1 VIRRRRRRSAAN
13 PGVADQ
19 RGRSCGRAEQDRKLP
34 SIPALPV
41 SGAPPPPLPAASLSQ
56 IAMLVPR
63 SRLGMYGIHLFF
75 VSSLSG
81 GIRSARGVG
90 DFTDEL
96 FENVFECNQASRL
109 AVLVDQ
115 ASEV

>member
-1 VIRRRRRRSAAN
+1 LR
-13 PGVADQ
+13 
-19 RGRSCGRAEQDRKLP
+19 CAEDPKLP
-34 SIPALPV
+34 SVPALAV
-41 SGAPPPPLPAASLSQ
+41 SGAPPPLPVASLSQ

-63 SRLGMYGIHLFF
+63 PRLGMYGIHLSF

-96 FENVFECNQASRL
+96 FENVFECNQSSRL

>member
-1 VIRRRRRRSAAN
+1 VIRRRQRRSAAN
-13 PGVADQ
+13 PTSTAVRLA
-19 RGRSCGRAEQDRKLP
+19 ALTAP
-34 SIPALPV
+34 SREA
-41 SGAPPPPLPAASLSQ
+41 PAAY
-56 IAMLVPR
+56 VTGP
-63 SRLGMYGIHLFF
+63 RLGIHRIHLSF

-96 FENVFECNQASRL
+96 FENVFECNQSSGL

>member
-1 VIRRRRRRSAAN
+1 VIRRRQRRSAAN

-34 SIPALPV
+34 SVPALPV
-41 SGAPPPPLPAASLSQ
+41 NGAPPPLPVASLSQ

-75 VSSLSG
+75 VSSLSA

-90 DFTDEL
+90 DLTDEL
-96 FENVFECNQASRL
+96 FENVFECNQASGL

>member
-1 VIRRRRRRSAAN
+1 
-13 PGVADQ
+13 
-19 RGRSCGRAEQDRKLP
+19 
-34 SIPALPV
+34 
-41 SGAPPPPLPAASLSQ
+41 
-56 IAMLVPR
+56 
-63 SRLGMYGIHLFF
+63 MYGIHLLF

-81 GIRSARGVG
+81 GIRSARGAG

-96 FENVFECNQASRL
+96 FENVFECNQSSGL

>member
-1 VIRRRRRRSAAN
+1 MIRRRRRRSAAD

-19 RGRSCGRAEQDRKLP
+19 GGRSCGRAEQDRKLP
-34 SIPALPV
+34 SVPALPV
-41 SGAPPPPLPAASLSQ
+41 SGAPPRLPVASL
-56 IAMLVPR
+56 MLVPR
-63 SRLGMYGIHLFF
+63 SRLGMYGIHLLF

-96 FENVFECNQASRL
+96 FENVFECNQSSGL

>member
-34 SIPALPV
+34 SVPALPV
-41 SGAPPPPLPAASLSQ
+41 SGAPPPLPVASLSQ

-63 SRLGMYGIHLFF
+63 SRLGMYGIHLSF

-90 DFTDEL
+90 DLTDEL
-96 FENVFECNQASRL
+96 FENVFECNQALRL

>member
-1 VIRRRRRRSAAN
+1 MIRRRRRRSAAN

-19 RGRSCGRAEQDRKLP
+19 GGRSCGRAEQDRKLP
-34 SIPALPV
+34 SVPALPV
-41 SGAPPPPLPAASLSQ
+41 SGAPPPLPVASLSK

-96 FENVFECNQASRL
+96 FENVFECNHSTGL